1 MSRASAQ
8 IRAVLFGD
16 ESAKLANL
24 TPETDLFSTA
34 VVWIRT
40 KTVQRFFR
48 VSRLLAGLGAGRS
61 TATGGTAPLSRP
73 LDKYNLQVNTCQL
86 VYNSARCDCR
96 AGLESGDLFSS
107 ARVGKRSKKTRTNK

>member
-1 MSRASAQ
+1 MNIVGGATCGRGLPRGDVASFGANP
-8 IRAVLFGD
+8 RGAFGD

-73 LDKYNLQVNTCQL
+73 LDKYNLQVNKCQL

-96 AGLESGDLFSS
+96 AG
-107 ARVGKRSKKTRTNK
+107 